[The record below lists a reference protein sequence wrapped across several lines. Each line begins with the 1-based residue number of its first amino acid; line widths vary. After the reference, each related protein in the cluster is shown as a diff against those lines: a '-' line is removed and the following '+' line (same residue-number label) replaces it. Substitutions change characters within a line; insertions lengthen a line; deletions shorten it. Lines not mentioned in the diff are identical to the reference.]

1 MPTDNLCPKER
12 GRIRGRWSAHA
23 SLSQR
28 RFSFE
33 SIRRF
38 RAVRTAEQAM
48 QLVAMCASM
57 FLLSFLAAR
66 NELGAGGEIPI
77 H

>member
-12 GRIRGRWSAHA
+12 GRIRGRESVHA
-23 SLSQR
+23 NLR
-28 RFSFE
+28 RTLFSFE

-38 RAVRTAEQAM
+38 RAVRTAEQAT
-48 QLVAMCASM
+48 QLVAMCALM
-57 FLLSFLAAR
+57 FLLSFLPAK